1 MLCVAR
7 SARDSPLTAAAPR
20 RYLIFVAFT
29 AFFGWVTFNKVPE
42 TKGKTIA
49 QLTKEF
55 DKY

>member
-1 MLCVAR
+1 MVLGDV
-7 SARDSPLTAAAPR
+7 RDLYYVLSSS
-20 RYLIFVAFT
+20 
-29 AFFGWVTFNKVPE
+29 FFGWVTFNKVPE